1 MQESSIGLLAL
12 RPQNGVF
19 IYDADGRLL
28 LQQAP
33 GHTTLYIFGEQLDL
47 NFSSRCSITAAFQSS

>member
-28 LQQAP
+28 L
-33 GHTTLYIFGEQLDL
+33 
-47 NFSSRCSITAAFQSS
+47 